1 MRLLTVVIL
10 SAVGVGVTA
19 ATPTQAGVGK
29 QVVDLQMKEFAF
41 VPSTVTLKAGVPAEV
56 RLSNRGVVEHEF
68 MVYALGHMHL
78 AGMDP
83 EEMHRQLEARSYF
96 RGMAVQ
102 VQGNAKMVERH
113 GKDLSMITLAP
124 GQQVVLHFTPRT
136 RGSFEIGCHLPGHYE
151 AGMKGKWAVR

>member
-1 MRLLTVVIL
+1 MRLLTLVIL
-10 SAVGVGVTA
+10 AAVGVGVTA
-19 ATPTQAGVGK
+19 VMSSHAGVAK

-68 MVYALGHMHL
+68 MVYDPGRMHL

-96 RGMAVQ
+96 RGLAVQ
-102 VQGNAKMVERH
+102 VQGKAKQVERH
-113 GKDLSMITLAP
+113 GKDLSMILLAP
-124 GQQVVLHFTPRT
+124 GQQVVLQFTPRT
-136 RGSFEIGCHLPGHYE
+136 RGSFEIGCHVPGHYE
-151 AGMKGKWAVR
+151 AGMKGRWVVR